1 MHRRVRNR
9 AAAIAVRR
17 PGPGAVV
24 SAAVGTRGAIG
35 VFARTKGP
43 AVRVKVQMKV
53 RNVAIVVARAGIG
66 PVPQHVPGLRGL
78 IGVSAQVKVNA
89 PPERW

>member
-1 MHRRVRNR
+1 MLRRVRNR

-17 PGPGAVV
+17 PGRGAVV

-35 VFARTKGP
+35 GFAPTKGP

-53 RNVAIVVARAGIG
+53 RNVAIVVARAEIG
-66 PVPQHVPGLRGL
+66 PAPQHVPGLRGL
-78 IGVSAQVKVNA
+78 IGVSVAVRA
-89 PPERW
+89 LARLTR